1 MVTLLKTGVEGLDSI
16 FKGGVREGSNL
27 LLIGPP
33 GTGKSILTMQ
43 FLVEGAKNKEPGLCI
58 LYESEIED
66 YLLYADSLK
75 IPLRKYV
82 DAKIITIIK
91 QSTTVQKIPTFS
103 TPLEQIKKGK
113 VTRIVLDSLT
123 MFGYIHSENTKS
135 FRFEVLKFLSLMKGY
150 TLLAT
155 AESADLSI
163 DKHSAK
169 TEEFLFDGVIHVT
182 KIRQESTFERVLN
195 ITKIRGQQHLLNI
208 YPFFIE
214 EGGVHV
220 YPDQL
225 PFALISHDENIR
237 SGKKVQK
244 K

>member
-91 QSTTVQKIPTFS
+91 Q
-103 TPLEQIKKGK
+103 
-113 VTRIVLDSLT
+113 
-123 MFGYIHSENTKS
+123 
-135 FRFEVLKFLSLMKGY
+135 
-150 TLLAT
+150 
-155 AESADLSI
+155 
-163 DKHSAK
+163 
-169 TEEFLFDGVIHVT
+169 
-182 KIRQESTFERVLN
+182 
-195 ITKIRGQQHLLNI
+195 
-208 YPFFIE
+208 
-214 EGGVHV
+214 
-220 YPDQL
+220 
-225 PFALISHDENIR
+225 
-237 SGKKVQK
+237 
-244 K
+244 